1 MTCVYASARHQGLT
15 DEMIEALPEFERS
28 SLFSEPEKVAI
39 RFADVLAGDH
49 IQASPALFDQLKEH
63 YTQPQIMALGWRA
76 AIYIGYGRLVYA
88 TGLQDIGGTCQI
100 DHKKMKEEP

>member
-15 DEMIEALPEFERS
+15 DEMVEALSDFEES
-28 SLFSEPEKVAI
+28 ALFSEAEKAAI

-49 IQASPALFDQLKEH
+49 IKASSALFDQMKEH

-76 AIYIGYGRLVYA
+76 AIYTGYGRLVYA
-88 TGLQDIGGTCQI
+88 TGLQSIGGTCQLN
-100 DHKKMKEEP
+100 H